1 MAKKKQPTVKRTR
14 PKSAVKKKKKT
25 RSTSS
30 SHDAKPSDTTAV
42 ELDVARD
49 RRTASECAIVGLG
62 ASAGGLDAFKR
73 FFTEMPPDS
82 GMAFVLIQHLDPTH
96 ESLTGDLL
104 AKYTTMN
111 VEQVE
116 DRMPVEANHVYV
128 IPPNRYLAVRRGE
141 LHLTAPIERRG
152 MRMPIDFFFQS
163 LAEDQEERAIG
174 IILSGT
180 GTDGTMGMKTIKAHV
195 GMMMVQE
202 PSTAQYDGMPRS
214 AMATGMADYILP
226 IEEMPESLIKYV
238 NHPYITQ
245 AGEATLAQ
253 RDPDHLNMILALLR
267 ARTSY
272 DFHCYKQTT
281 LTRRIQRRMGLSNV
295 NQPADYVKFLREN
308 PPEVTRLFKDLL
320 IGVTSFFREPEAWQ
334 VLETKVLPDVVRRRS
349 HQTLDASRTGPNS
362 GEFGYAGENDSPVRV
377 WLPGCATGE
386 EAYSMAMLLSEQVE
400 AAGGA
405 GMRIFATDIND
416 DGLDVARS
424 GVYPD
429 SIAADVS
436 PERLRKFFSKAG
448 STYRVNKSLRESV
461 TFAVQNLISDPHFSK
476 LDLICCRNLLI
487 YLEAP
492 VHKKVLS
499 LFHFAL
505 NDGGYLFLGNSETI
519 GTQDDLF
526 EIVSKKWRIYRRIGS
541 SHPVGFPIVAGHERS
556 RQAAVE
562 GELRR
567 PARLGQLAQNILL
580 GEYAP
585 PLGVDHGQV

>member
-1 MAKKKQPTVKRTR
+1 MAKKKQRTDKGT
-14 PKSAVKKKKKT
+14 PAKSAVKKKKEAPGNQSAGKATPKT
-25 RSTSS
+25 KSS
-30 SHDAKPSDTTAV
+30 SGAAKPSKTTAA

-49 RRTASECAIVGLG
+49 RRRASECAVVGLG

-73 FFTEMPPDS
+73 FFTEMPPDC

-272 DFHCYKQTT
+272 DFHCYKKTT

-295 NQPADYVKFLREN
+295 KQPADYVKFLREN
-308 PPEVTRLFKDLL
+308 PAEVTLLFKDLL
-320 IGVTSFFREPEAWQ
+320 IGVTSYFREPDAWR
-334 VLETKVLPDVVRRRS
+334 VLETEVLPDIVRRRS
-349 HQTLDASRTGPNS
+349 HQTLESRG
-362 GEFGYAGENDSPVRV
+362 
-377 WLPGCATGE
+377 
-386 EAYSMAMLLSEQVE
+386 
-400 AAGGA
+400 
-405 GMRIFATDIND
+405 
-416 DGLDVARS
+416 
-424 GVYPD
+424 
-429 SIAADVS
+429 
-436 PERLRKFFSKAG
+436 
-448 STYRVNKSLRESV
+448 SLREPCV
-461 TFAVQNLISDPHFSK
+461 AVDSG
-476 LDLICCRNLLI
+476 
-487 YLEAP
+487 
-492 VHKKVLS
+492 
-499 LFHFAL
+499 
-505 NDGGYLFLGNSETI
+505 ND
-519 GTQDDLF
+519 
-526 EIVSKKWRIYRRIGS
+526 
-541 SHPVGFPIVAGHERS
+541 
-556 RQAAVE
+556 
-562 GELRR
+562 
-567 PARLGQLAQNILL
+567 
-580 GEYAP
+580 
-585 PLGVDHGQV
+585 